1 MSELIKVW
9 YQLYGESGKPFR
21 KSTPTQA
28 TVAENANVD
37 KFRKAVLA
45 ENKDGVLK
53 GISAGQ
59 LQVYERQGNQGSSSA
74 PLEIVDLSNLEL
86 LKGGTKVSGLGVNE
100 DFALI
105 VVVPVYGIF
114 F

>member
-9 YQLYGESGKPFR
+9 YQLYGKDGNPLPDES
-21 KSTPTQA
+21 PTQICV
-28 TVAENANVD
+28 TKDDSVD
-37 KFRKAVLA
+37 DFKKAVLK
-45 ENKDGVLK
+45 ENTDVKSKPSKLK
-53 GISAGQ
+53 VYQ
-59 LQVYERQGNQGSSSA
+59 RQVDQGSSSASA

-86 LKGGTKVSGLGVNE
+86 LKGSTKVNGLGVNE